1 MIDYELKSENDFTG
15 PVSEIIKI
23 VKACEKAGL
32 DVKDV
37 INVLDRQDKKEV
49 LREINEYTLKKTATQ
64 KKLEE
69 LEAQKQRASDFGI
82 GA

>member
-37 INVLDRQDKKEV
+37 INVLGEV
-49 LREINEYTLKKTATQ
+49 DEK
-64 KKLEE
+64 
-69 LEAQKQRASDFGI
+69 
-82 GA
+82 